1 VEIFGG
7 QAREA
12 GSDLKSATDHLVD
25 IFCSED
31 TRHRR
36 NAGILLLDVFKSNIT
51 PLTQEVSSP
60 FLITCAQYF
69 EKILECDFEDDRKL
83 AKTQGLLIATLLEN
97 AVRSTQNLSESEA
110 MQQMLEMVLDK
121 LTEDSETNIHLA
133 LRILY
138 NLLLRFE
145 EHFKDQE
152 YAK

>member
-51 PLTQEVSSP
+51 PLTQE
-60 FLITCAQYF
+60 YF

-110 MQQMLEMVLDK
+110 MQ
-121 LTEDSETNIHLA
+121 
-133 LRILY
+133 
-138 NLLLRFE
+138 
-145 EHFKDQE
+145 
-152 YAK
+152 